1 MLTEKQMKYCK
12 TLNSLNQARYK
23 RAFEYN
29 TNKKG
34 EKRYSMK
41 RCIVAKCVEC
51 QGNEDTVKGIH
62 ECTGFTCPLWNVRPF
77 QHKKDTQYERACEDG
92 RIK

>member
-1 MLTEKQMKYCK
+1 MNKKQIEYYK

-23 RAFEYN
+23 RAFEFN
-29 TNKKG
+29 TNKTGRKV
-34 EKRYSMK
+34 YSMK
-41 RCIVAKCVEC
+41 RCIIAKCVEC

-77 QHKKDTQYERACEDG
+77 QKSRDDMSNRDKIDSDG
-92 RIK
+92 RL